1 MDKIYRIC
9 IFIDTTLE
17 NNTILVPTKLYDELK
32 NDDFVVAKYPVISL
46 SSLIKLSDVNLIKI
60 DKFPYEDLCY
70 ISVDIAMQLGIDLNG
85 DVVTFCNCKCE
96 DGALE

>member
-17 NNTILVPTKLYDELK
+17 NNTILVPTKMYDELK

-60 DKFPYEDLCY
+60 D
-70 ISVDIAMQLGIDLNG
+70 
-85 DVVTFCNCKCE
+85 TFDFNFEILFKQIME
-96 DGALE
+96 LILLKASE